1 MISTDTLGC
10 SQRQGLEKL
19 RAEFDHFQASKSGE
33 KEESGGH

>member
-19 RAEFDHFQASKSGE
+19 RAEFDHFQASKSAAK
-33 KEESGGH
+33 KEPGGH